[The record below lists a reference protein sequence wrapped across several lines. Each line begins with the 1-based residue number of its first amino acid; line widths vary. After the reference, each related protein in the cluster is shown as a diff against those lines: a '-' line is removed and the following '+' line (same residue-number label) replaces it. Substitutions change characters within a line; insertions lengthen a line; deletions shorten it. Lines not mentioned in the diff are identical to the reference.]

1 MGGVAERHDPG
12 ARGDGAGLGDEGRRI
27 EGLDRR
33 HGHVLPRRC
42 DQLGGRD
49 RVQRQRRHRQQ
60 RSDVA
65 PSGRGGRGAAE
76 PAHRPERLHPRERA
90 QRIGLAPQRLPDAAH
105 RRVRGVRDR
114 RVLRSRGATRAG
126 AAGRPWIPGC
136 SVRRPGAPRRRRG
149 SGAPSNVARSTFAAM
164 KPPMAPS
171 SEHATSEGERG
182 IGPGA
187 LHERRLQEPPPALR
201 GPGVREPLG
210 QQLGDPRQVCVVER
224 AHGCHGT
231 ELP

>member
-1 MGGVAERHDPG
+1 MGGVAERHDAG

-27 EGLDRR
+27 EGLDGR

-42 DQLGGRD
+42 DQLGGRE

-60 RSDVA
+60 RSDIA

-90 QRIGLAPQRLPDAAH
+90 QRIGLATQRLPDAAH

-114 RVLRSRGATRAG
+114 RVLRSAEQLAQEQRAG
-126 AAGRPWIPGC
+126 HGSPAARFDGE
-136 SVRRPGAPRRRRG
+136 VRRADDADRRTVEGRAQHVRGDEAADGAVVRARHERR
-149 SGAPSNVARSTFAAM
+149 
-164 KPPMAPS
+164 
-171 SEHATSEGERG
+171 ERG

-201 GPGVREPLG
+201 GPGGREPLG

-224 AHGCHGT
+224 ADGCHGT